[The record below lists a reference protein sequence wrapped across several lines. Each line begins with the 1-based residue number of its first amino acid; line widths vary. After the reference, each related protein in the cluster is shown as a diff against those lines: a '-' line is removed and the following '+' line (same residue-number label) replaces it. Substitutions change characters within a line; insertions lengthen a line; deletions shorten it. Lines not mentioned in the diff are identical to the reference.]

1 MTTLSRA
8 DRWAALAVG
17 AFTLLLLGGMSWLI
31 GGARISLNLPWNP
44 CLRADGRS
52 PVSSMSRCGNGEPA
66 LSAFRRR

>member
-31 GGARISLNLPWNP
+31 GGARIPWTYHGIHAYERMGVP
-44 CLRADGRS
+44 R
-52 PVSSMSRCGNGEPA
+52 
-66 LSAFRRR
+66 